1 MAGFPA
7 PFPLAPLDATW
18 GTTTFGP
25 NPFDTQ
31 PTLLQFNNSL
41 RDDTN
46 NTNIDDNDD
55 DNIDVDGLHDAANFI
70 LGNTL
75 HYTPHNFHTPIVIP
89 YPTSIGGCFDETT
102 TTTHTNTN
110 NKRNKSD
117 STMNIQLP
125 VCAKCKRH
133 YKTRD
138 ICRIK
143 FGHTDVPWTNTYI
156 CITLDDSC
164 MNKEDGTYI
173 SGNDTKLHAVVLPP
187 PPSQPPTGAQHS
199 DNTRSDEK
207 ATPTYIVNTCLDGTA
222 PVCMACKQSNR
233 TKAYCRKKMR
243 HKELPWNTLFVLLK
257 LQRQHVD
264 TSGCGA
270 TTSVVG
276 GGGAGNEG
284 DGDGAMGKK
293 KVCCVRLSFSLLVV

>member
-1 MAGFPA
+1 MILPNV
-7 PFPLAPLDATW
+7 PQLYYVLQNRLTCPQHTQTW
-18 GTTTFGP
+18 GTFGP

-31 PTLLQFNNSL
+31 PPLLQFQYISPKDTTTGDTN
-41 RDDTN
+41 TN
-46 NTNIDDNDD
+46 NTIDDDDD

-89 YPTSIGGCFDETT
+89 YPTSIAGYNDEATT
-102 TTTHTNTN
+102 TNTTNDS
-110 NKRNKSD
+110 NKRNNS
-117 STMNIQLP
+117 SNMNIQLP

-143 FGHTDVPWTNTYI
+143 FGHTDVPWTNTFI
-156 CITLDDSC
+156 CITLEDSC
-164 MNKEDGTYI
+164 VNSEDGTYVT
-173 SGNDTKLHAVVLPP
+173 GNDVKLNAVVLPP
-187 PPSQPPTGAQHS
+187 PLPTS
-199 DNTRSDEK
+199 IPLSDETNQK
-207 ATPTYIVNTCLDGTA
+207 CTPMYTVNTCLDGTA

-257 LQRQHVD
+257 LQRQRAD
-264 TSGCGA
+264 AADG
-270 TTSVVG
+270 VVG
-276 GGGAGNEG
+276 GVSNER
-284 DGDGAMGKK
+284 DGDGAIGKK
-293 KVCCVRLSFSLLVV
+293 PHLSLFAV